1 MKCAKCK
8 ELIMTDYADGELDQK
23 LQKEVTAHLETCAG
37 CRGLKEALLKKAVE
51 PLKSALKVKP
61 PEFIWQNIRERII
74 SEEEPDAQ
82 SALSVLRER
91 LNRIFA
97 VPKPVMATA
106 AVILIVFVLVVGGLS
121 IYRQPANDYSAAES
135 EFFSTEFGEYNGN
148 ADFSDADLGTSVEVF
163 LM

>member
-1 MKCAKCK
+1 
-8 ELIMTDYADGELDQK
+8 MTDYADGELDQE
-23 LQKEVTAHLETCAG
+23 LHKEVADHLETCAG
-37 CRGLKEALLKKAVE
+37 CRGLKEALLKKAIE

-74 SEEEPDAQ
+74 SEEEPAAQ

-91 LNRIFA
+91 LSRVFA
-97 VPKPVMATA
+97 VPKPVFATV
-106 AVILIVFVLVVGGLS
+106 AVILIVFGLAVGGLS
-121 IYRQPANDYSAAES
+121 IYRQFANGYSAAES

-148 ADFSDADLGTSVEVF
+148 ASIIPADLGTSVEVF